1 MTQTSTIT
9 LVDLAGFERQVRTS
23 STGKV
28 LREGS
33 AINNNLI
40 ALANVINK
48 LVDAQQQRAAIN
60 NGEGGGQGGSSGG
73 PSKGVPGKKGKPPP
87 KIHVPF
93 RSSRLTRILKQS
105 LGGNALTC
113 ILLTIKACRVDVRD
127 STATLNFGLTCQ
139 KLRSSAQVR
148 IRGSIKLSCLL
159 VPHK

>member
-40 ALANVINK
+40 ALTNVINK

-73 PSKGVPGKKGKPPP
+73 LGKGVPGKKGKPPP

-127 STATLNFGLTCQ
+127 
-139 KLRSSAQVR
+139 
-148 IRGSIKLSCLL
+148 
-159 VPHK
+159 

>member
-1 MTQTSTIT
+1 MIQSSTIT

-40 ALANVINK
+40 ALSNVINK

-60 NGEGGGQGGSSGG
+60 NGEGGQGGSSGG
-73 PSKGVPGKKGKPPP
+73 LGLGKGVPGKKGKPPP

-127 STATLNFGLTCQ
+127 STATLDFGLTCQ
-139 KLRSSAQVR
+139 KLRSSAQVQ
-148 IRGSIKLSCLL
+148 
-159 VPHK
+159 